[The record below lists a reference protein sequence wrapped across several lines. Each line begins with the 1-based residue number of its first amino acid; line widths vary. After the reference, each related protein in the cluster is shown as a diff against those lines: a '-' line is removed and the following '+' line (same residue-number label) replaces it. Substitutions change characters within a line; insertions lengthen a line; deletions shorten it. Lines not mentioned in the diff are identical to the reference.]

1 MRNPPHFSIKWRWH
15 LVLLMMI
22 SAGLISLTGY
32 AQSGEYDKYPQAP
45 EFIVC
50 AGTYALCTGAPC
62 TPLADAPGFDA
73 CSCEVMTGYSAGQA
87 LCQAVQNTG
96 EGQSIISRYYP
107 ITSYAPCSNDRPW
120 AQCLDSPCLI
130 NQGDPT
136 TATCFCTEMK
146 DQGTYLFYDPSGQ
159 YTPTSCDTGLY
170 SLATVEGADQI
181 TEYLQ
186 THNTPLK
193 PLPIKIYDEK

>member
-1 MRNPPHFSIKWRWH
+1 MKTPPHFFTSWH
-15 LVLLMMI
+15 RHLIFLMVI
-22 SAGLISLTGY
+22 GTALIAPAGYGW
-32 AQSGEYDKYPQAP
+32 SGDYNEPANAP
-45 EFIVC
+45 AFIVC

-62 TPLADAPGFDA
+62 TPLADAPGFVA

-107 ITSYAPCSNDRPW
+107 ITSYTPCSNDRPW

-146 DQGTYLFYDPSGQ
+146 DQGTYLFYDSSGQ

-170 SLATVEGADQI
+170 SLATVEGAEQI
-181 TEYLQ
+181 TKYLQ

-193 PLPIKIYDEK
+193 ALPIKIYDEK